1 MIKTHAHYLPPL
13 YQDSP
18 EHGRLILRDGST
30 ATIRFIEP
38 QDQGEAQK
46 FFERLSPES
55 RWLRFFSVAKP
66 DPKLIRSMCNPT
78 DPAAQTTLVVTRV
91 VGGEPQI
98 IAVAT
103 YWGQEDKTAEVAL
116 AVNDLFQ
123 GKGIGTLLL
132 ERLALLAVRNGFL
145 QFTATTHA
153 SNHPMLEVFRRSG
166 FPIQEKREDGYIQ
179 LNFSVQPTK
188 SSVERSETVD
198 RVFTTASLLPVFQP
212 KSIAVVGASRDPSS
226 IGYRILEELI
236 RNRYHGHVYPVNP
249 KADVI
254 ASIHAYPNVKSVPE
268 PVDLAV
274 IAVPHHAVMSVVDD
288 CAANGVRA
296 LVVITA
302 GFAEMGE
309 SGSELQRQLVDKV
322 RAYGMRMV
330 GPNCMGVLN
339 TDPNIQMNAS
349 FSPVFPPSGRVAM
362 SSQSG
367 ALGIAILDFAQQRDL
382 GLSKFI
388 SVGNKADVS
397 GNDLL
402 QYWEED
408 PKTDVMLLYLESFGN
423 PRRFARLARR
433 VSRSKP
439 IIAVKSG
446 RTLAGKRAAGSHTAA
461 MAASDIAVEALFSQ
475 TGVIRAQSLE
485 EMFDLAAM
493 LGNQPL
499 PKGKRVGVITNAGG
513 PGILCTDACEA
524 NGLTVP
530 ELSKRIQTNLRKFLP
545 AAASVSNPVDMI
557 ASAPPE
563 HYRKTIEC
571 VLNADDVDAVIV
583 IYIPVMNVQLGPVR
597 TAIAEGIAVARKQN
611 GRNKPVFACLMSDQ
625 EGSGALSLENEKI
638 PAYRFPEAPAMVLG
652 KAAGYAEWRKEPPG
666 IIPDFEDIDPKAAR
680 NICLAALQERGPGW
694 LTAQECRDVLK
705 AMRSP
710 LPEGG
715 VATSANQAANVA
727 DKVGYPVAVK
737 LASHKLV
744 HKTEIG
750 GVRLNLKTAEEVKN
764 AFHEIRKCL
773 ERSGEVE
780 AMEGVIVQPMISGGI
795 ELMVGATED
804 PSFGPLLAFGLGG
817 IHVEVLG
824 DVCFRV
830 NPLTDRDA
838 ARMVRQIR
846 GIKLL
851 EGYRGHPA
859 ADLEA
864 VENLL
869 LRISRLVEDVPEIT
883 ELDLNPVFA
892 LPPGKGCIIADAR
905 IKVGG
910 QI

>member
-1 MIKTHAHYLPPL
+1 MNKTHAHYLPPL

-30 ATIRFIEP
+30 ATIRFIQP
-38 QDQGEAQK
+38 QDQDATQK

-55 RWLRFFSVAKP
+55 RWLRFFSLAKP
-66 DPKLIRSMCNPT
+66 DPKLILSMCNPT

-91 VGGEPQI
+91 VGGELQI

-103 YWGQEDKTAEVAL
+103 YWGQKDKTAEVGL
-116 AVNDLFQ
+116 AVDDLFQ

-166 FPIQEKREDGYIQ
+166 FPIQEEREGSYV
-179 LNFSVQPTK
+179 LLKFSVQPTE

-198 RVFTTASLLPVFQP
+198 RIFTTASLLPVFQP

-236 RNRYHGHVYPVNP
+236 RNRYQGPVYPVNP
-249 KADVI
+249 KARVI
-254 ASIHAYPNVKSVPE
+254 GSIHAYPSVKSLPE

-274 IAVPHHAVMSVVDD
+274 ITVPLPAVMSVVDD

-296 LVVITA
+296 LIVITA
-302 GFAEMGE
+302 GFAELGG
-309 SGSELQRQLVDKV
+309 SGSELQKQLLDKV
-322 RAYGMRMV
+322 RGYGMRMV

-339 TDPNIQMNAS
+339 TDPNVQMNAS
-349 FSPVFPPSGRVAM
+349 FSPIFPPAGTVAM

-367 ALGIAILDFAQQRDL
+367 ALGIAILDFARQRDL
-382 GLSKFI
+382 GLSTFI

-408 PKTDVMLLYLESFGN
+408 PKTDVVLLYLESFGN

-461 MAASDIAVEALFSQ
+461 MAASDIAVEALFNQ

-499 PKGKRVGVITNAGG
+499 PKGRRVGVITNAGG
-513 PGILCTDACEA
+513 PGILCTDSCEA

-530 ELSKRIQTNLRKFLP
+530 ELSKRTQASLRKFLP

-571 VLNADDVDAVIV
+571 VLNADEVDALIV
-583 IYIPVMNVQLGPVR
+583 IYIPVMNTELGPVR
-597 TAIAEGIAVARKQN
+597 SAIAEGIAATRKKN
-611 GRNKPVFACLMSDQ
+611 GANKPVLACLMSDK
-625 EGSGALSLENEKI
+625 EGSGTLQVENKKI

-666 IIPDFEDIDPKAAR
+666 IIPDFEDIDPKTAR
-680 NICLAALQERGPGW
+680 KICETALKERGPGW

-705 AMRSP
+705 TMFLP
-710 LPEGG
+710 LPQGD
-715 VATSANQAANVA
+715 VAKTAEQAAEA
-727 DKVGYPVAVK
+727 AAKVGYPVAVK
-737 LASHKLV
+737 LASHELI

-750 GVRLNLKTAEEVKN
+750 GVRLNLKNAEEVRE
-764 AFHEIRKCL
+764 AFNEIRKRL
-773 ERSGEVE
+773 EVSGKVQ
-780 AMEGVIVQPMISGGI
+780 AVEGVIVQPMISDGI

-804 PSFGPLLAFGLGG
+804 PSFGPLIAFGLGG

-830 NPLTDRDA
+830 NPLTDKDA

-846 GIKLL
+846 GFKLL
-851 EGYRGHPA
+851 QGYRGHPA

-864 VENLL
+864 IENLL
-869 LRISRLVEDVPEIT
+869 LRISRLVDDVPEIT

-892 LPPGKGCIIADAR
+892 LPPGQGCMIADTR
-905 IKVGG
+905 IKVGWV
-910 QI
+910 